1 MIVKIAAALSVL
13 INAVLIGY
21 VIGYVEL
28 LLFMTILVV
37 IGLSWFIIKMINYYK
52 EITTD
57 LSDILEEMVGFESH
71 IKQVYEMEMFYGDE
85 TLKNMIDHMVELID
99 EISFYKEKYVF
110 DKTEEEEEDD
120 SEGSEEAP
128 SPKE

>member
-128 SPKE
+128 TPEE